1 SSRLWKYE
9 SASRGPRLKAQNLHP
24 TKQIFVKLMFR
35 FTMYVTMLPTS
46 SARRR
51 LAATN
56 RPRRSSPPEFA
67 RVYESCSERAPPSCV
82 SRTFS
87 RDERTGVVREGAISD
102 QSSEGNVSSSEAASS
117 RCILLSVDL
126 ACYVL
131 RRFCSAA
138 ERHCKQRLYSVAE
151 VSETGPLTP
160 DAAVLRCGLGSI
172 RTENL
177 ALYRPGRDSACRRLG
192 RRRRPI
198 RRQLLRHLLLAG
210 SREDQFVRDHRAKVS
225 FRRSRWQIRSG
236 PRATGGRSYR

>member
-1 SSRLWKYE
+1 
-9 SASRGPRLKAQNLHP
+9 
-24 TKQIFVKLMFR
+24 
-35 FTMYVTMLPTS
+35 MLPTS
-46 SARRR
+46 SARSR
-51 LAATN
+51 LAATS

-102 QSSEGNVSSSEAASS
+102 QSSEGKLSSSEVASS
-117 RCILLSVDL
+117 RCIFSPSTWLARL
-126 ACYVL
+126 ACDFSL
-131 RRFCSAA
+131 ARERRY
-138 ERHCKQRLYSVAE
+138 KQRLYSVAE
-151 VSETGPLTP
+151 VSGTGPPRP
-160 DAAVLRCGLGSI
+160 DAAVLRCGLRPI